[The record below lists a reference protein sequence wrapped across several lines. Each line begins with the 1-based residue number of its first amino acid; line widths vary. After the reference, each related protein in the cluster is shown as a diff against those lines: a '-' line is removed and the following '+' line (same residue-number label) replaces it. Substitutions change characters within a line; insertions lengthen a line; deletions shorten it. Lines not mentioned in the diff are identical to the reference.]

1 MPCHRIPSVPALLRV
16 RSGGGS
22 LSSRAALPF
31 RPPAST
37 SFGAAQHVAV
47 VLFREAKAAAAK
59 KKEEKKKAAP
69 KAQANKAAPAPKGQ
83 AAGGLKKGKR

>member
-1 MPCHRIPSVPALLRV
+1 MPALLRCAPGPEAV
-16 RSGGGS
+16 HCRVV
-22 LSSRAALPF
+22 LPSRAALPF
-31 RPPAST
+31 RPAAST
-37 SFGAAQHVAV
+37 AFGAAQNVAV
-47 VLFREAKAAAAK
+47 TLFREAKAAAAK